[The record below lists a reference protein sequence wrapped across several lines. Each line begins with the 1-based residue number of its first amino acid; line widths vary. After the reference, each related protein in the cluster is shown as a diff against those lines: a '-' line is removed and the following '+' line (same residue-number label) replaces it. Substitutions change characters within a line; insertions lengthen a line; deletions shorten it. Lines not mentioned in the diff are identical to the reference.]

1 MRINT
6 NLTAMNTY
14 TQYTKNSK
22 SIASSVAK
30 LSSGYAINSAADN
43 AAGLAISEKMRAQI
57 RGLQKAST
65 NSQDAISLVQTAEGS
80 LSESTQI
87 LQRMRELAVQSSS
100 DTNENKIDRAA
111 LQDEFSQL
119 QSELNDISKN
129 TSFNKKNLLDGSLA
143 KNTASLNNVA
153 LAKSGLSI
161 DLGKVSAGSYAFSV
175 GVKQESAAVAGVK
188 SEFTATS
195 SNTGFTV
202 GAVTN
207 NLGASAM
214 ANGNYTITAKYD
226 TDNKNMT
233 FTAKGDNGQ
242 TFSAT
247 LSQSDLETGV
257 KGTPAAMTLNFKNT
271 DSTDPAFS
279 FTLTTGSSYDTTS
292 DATMTSLATQITSAL
307 SLSAS
312 KGVDAQDATYGL
324 YAKMTGAEDVKLA
337 AGMDSVTF
345 SNGVK
350 VSFDK
355 LTTTDVSTQ
364 NTSAATAD
372 AAGTVTAAG
381 AGATGTTIKYSN
393 YKASDDASIT
403 AGDLSITAAA
413 DGTTGVKLTA
423 TNGTKTYSVV
433 LSDDQL
439 TALNTTAAEGL
450 AETDKTLSG
459 VKFTAS
465 DGTSFT
471 MDITNDVTKA
481 TSGADTAVTFD
492 HTAFTGLSANG
503 TNGTV
508 GTLTSS
514 GHKSDAIFGADGAK
528 SSFTIEN
535 KAGAGLTFQVGA
547 NEGDEMV
554 INIDKMDAN
563 YLGVASAS
571 VATQSSASAAITSV
585 DNAINQ
591 VSSQRAYLG
600 AIQNR
605 LDHKIAN
612 LNTSAE
618 NLTSAES
625 VIRDVDM
632 AKEMTKFTNANILSQ
647 ASTAMLS
654 QANNLPQSVLKLIG

>member
-6 NLTAMNTY
+6 NLTALNTY
-14 TQYTKNSK
+14 TQYAKNNK
-22 SIASSVAK
+22 NIASSVAK

-80 LSESTQI
+80 LSESTEI

-119 QSELNDISKN
+119 QSELNDIAKN

-143 KNTASLNNVA
+143 KNTASLSNVA

-188 SEFTATS
+188 STFTATS
-195 SNTGFTV
+195 SNAGFTV

-271 DSTDPAFS
+271 DATDPAFS

-324 YAKMTGAEDVKLA
+324 YAKMTGAEDVKLS
-337 AGMDSVTF
+337 AGMDSVSF

-355 LTTTDVSTQ
+355 LTTTDVDTKNGASAADIA
-364 NTSAATAD
+364 TSATAVGTPTN
-372 AAGTVTAAG
+372 AAAADVKFANFKANDTSTIANGTLTY
-381 AGATGTTIKYSN
+381 TF
-393 YKASDDASIT
+393 
-403 AGDLSITAAA
+403 AA
-413 DGTTGVKLTA
+413 DGTI
-423 TNGTKTYSVV
+423 
-433 LSDDQL
+433 
-439 TALNTTAAEGL
+439 
-450 AETDKTLSG
+450 
-459 VKFTAS
+459 TAS
-465 DGTSFT
+465 DSAGATYTAKTAAAGFTKAATAANEVVDLATLSFADSEGNT
-471 MDITNDVTKA
+471 AFSVDLTAKATAAGDVTVKFG
-481 TSGADTAVTFD
+481 TADTTGVTQ
-492 HTAFTGLSANG
+492 TVAN
-503 TNGTV
+503 
-508 GTLTSS
+508 SK
-514 GHKSDAIFGADGAK
+514 HASDVIFGDLGQ
-528 SSFTIEN
+528 SSKFTIEN
-535 KAGAGLTFQVGA
+535 KAGTGLTFQVGA

-563 YLGVASAS
+563 YLGVSSSS
-571 VATQSSASAAITSV
+571 VATQADASAAITSV

>member
-80 LSESTQI
+80 LSESTEI

-143 KNTASLNNVA
+143 KNTASLSNVA

-195 SNTGFTV
+195 SNAGFTV

-271 DSTDPAFS
+271 DATDPAFS

-324 YAKMTGAEDVKLA
+324 YAKMTGAEDVKLS
-337 AGMDSVTF
+337 AGMDSVSF

-355 LTTTDVSTQ
+355 LTTTDVDTK
-364 NTSAATAD
+364 NTATVGGTATIG
-372 AAGTVTAAG
+372 AQPANGTVTLNAADIKIADDANIATGATTLTFAAG
-381 AGATGTTIKYSN
+381 GGA
-393 YKASDDASIT
+393 DDVT
-403 AGDLSITAAA
+403 
-413 DGTTGVKLTA
+413 V
-423 TNGTKTYSVV
+423 
-433 LSDDQL
+433 
-439 TALNTTAAEGL
+439 
-450 AETDKTLSG
+450 
-459 VKFTAS
+459 S
-465 DGTSFT
+465 DGTNTYTATLSADDKAAIADGSSK
-471 MDITNDVTKA
+471 DITLAFKDAHGNTAITAKYGIAASGGASTPAKA
-481 TSGADTAVTFD
+481 NFAATGITIGANSV
-492 HTAFTGLSANG
+492 
-503 TNGTV
+503 
-508 GTLTSS
+508 
-514 GHKSDAIFGADGAK
+514 GHKSDAIFGTNGAK

-563 YLGVASAS
+563 YLGVSSSS
-571 VATQSSASAAITSV
+571 VATQADASAAITSV

>member
-6 NLTAMNTY
+6 NLTALNTY
-14 TQYTKNSK
+14 TQYAKNNK
-22 SIASSVAK
+22 NIASSVAK

-271 DSTDPAFS
+271 DATDPAFS

-324 YAKMTGAEDVKLA
+324 YAKMTGAEDVKLS
-337 AGMDSVTF
+337 AGMDSVSF

-355 LTTTDVSTQ
+355 LTTTDVDTKNGASAADIA
-364 NTSAATAD
+364 TSATAVGTPTN
-372 AAGTVTAAG
+372 AAAADVKFANFKANDTSTIANGTLTY
-381 AGATGTTIKYSN
+381 TF
-393 YKASDDASIT
+393 
-403 AGDLSITAAA
+403 AA
-413 DGTTGVKLTA
+413 DGTI
-423 TNGTKTYSVV
+423 
-433 LSDDQL
+433 
-439 TALNTTAAEGL
+439 
-450 AETDKTLSG
+450 
-459 VKFTAS
+459 TAS
-465 DGTSFT
+465 DSAGATYTAKTDAAAGF
-471 MDITNDVTKA
+471 TKA
-481 TSGADTAVTFD
+481 ATAANEVVDLATLSFADSEGNTAFSVDLTAKATAAGDVNVKFDTADATGVTQ
-492 HTAFTGLSANG
+492 TVAN
-503 TNGTV
+503 
-508 GTLTSS
+508 SK
-514 GHKSDAIFGADGAK
+514 HASDVIFGDLGQ
-528 SSFTIEN
+528 SSKFTIEN
-535 KAGAGLTFQVGA
+535 KAGTGLTFQVGA

-563 YLGVASAS
+563 YLGVSSSS
-571 VATQSSASAAITSV
+571 VATQADASAAITSV